1 MQVTTTWYM
10 RAGQALSQVCAA
22 CVGIGGY
29 STSTVALLFVGAL
42 TVVLATAP
50 RAAEDPYTT
59 PAGERPL
66 PWEYDYEDVA
76 SYWAQ
81 RWAPA
86 CSGRQTH
93 AHAVVVASSEAIM
106 WRLDSPG
113 EVPSRAEPKVACR
126 ALPAVGPA

>member
-1 MQVTTTWYM
+1 M
-10 RAGQALSQVCAA
+10 
-22 CVGIGGY
+22 
-29 STSTVALLFVGAL
+29 
-42 TVVLATAP
+42 LATAP

-86 CSGRQTH
+86 RSGRQTH
-93 AHAVVVASSEAIM
+93 ARTLYWWQHDSDMPAMEQPLRESSLEG
-106 WRLDSPG
+106 RCS
-113 EVPSRAEPKVACR
+113 S
-126 ALPAVGPA
+126 